1 MENLPFHP
9 HYDVWALIVSLVIFF
24 ELSTKDKTIKKDK
37 RKLWYSGLLIL
48 WAFTDYPIHDIGE
61 RYLFLEKKNPAT
73 PDSVFSPI
81 FFLLTSKI

>member
-37 RKLWYSGLLIL
+37 RKCGIQVLIL
-48 WAFTDYPIHDIGE
+48 WVLPTIQFMTLAKIF
-61 RYLFLEKKNPAT
+61 
-73 PDSVFSPI
+73 VFCS
-81 FFLLTSKI
+81 FC